1 MNKADILFEK
11 IKAFVDSG
19 GDINSF
25 YEDSS
30 VIYDFLETYY
40 KQVVYS
46 PITAD
51 FDDDGSDYADELL
64 LPLEERPNNI
74 AEQIHWLIDHVAD
87 LNAGGEYPPLISPVA
102 FLDYAMVELLLA
114 NGANAHF
121 ASSEDGG
128 ITYGCGNYYIDDL
141 DVTMLNYGSEPKP
154 RKEIL
159 DQVLKIAALFAKY
172 GVTDVY
178 THCISIDGETKT
190 VTVAQAQ
197 VKY

>member
-1 MNKADILFEK
+1 MTIELAQSKDKQK
-11 IKAFVDSG
+11 IERLDTHIPSQR
-19 GDINSF
+19 
-25 YEDSS
+25 
-30 VIYDFLETYY
+30 L
-40 KQVVYS
+40 
-46 PITAD
+46 
-51 FDDDGSDYADELL
+51 DEC
-64 LPLEERPNNI
+64 I
-74 AEQIHWLIDHVAD
+74 KKGQI
-87 LNAGGEYPPLISPVA
+87 
-102 FLDYAMVELLLA
+102 
-114 NGANAHF
+114 
-121 ASSEDGG
+121 
-128 ITYGCGNYYIDDL
+128 YGCGNYYIDDL